1 MGTRLAK
8 NYKPTDT
15 ESFMNARQREYFR
28 RKLMKWRAEIVRETQ
43 ETVRQLQKDN
53 LRHADIADRAAS
65 ESEKALELRSRDRL
79 RKLVSKIDAALE
91 RIKGKTYGY
100 CEETGE
106 PIDLKRLDA
115 RPVATLSLEA
125 QERHEKREKIYRDA

>member
-8 NYKPTDT
+8 NYKPTET

-53 LRHADIADRAAS
+53 LRHADIADRATS

>member
-1 MGTRLAK
+1 MGTRLSK
-8 NYKPTDT
+8 NYKPTEN

-28 RKLMKWRAEIVRETQ
+28 RKLMKWRNEIVRETQ
-43 ETVRQLQKDN
+43 ETVRQLQEDN
-53 LRHADIADRAAS
+53 IRHADIADRASS

-125 QERHEKREKIYRDA
+125 QERHEKREKIYRNG